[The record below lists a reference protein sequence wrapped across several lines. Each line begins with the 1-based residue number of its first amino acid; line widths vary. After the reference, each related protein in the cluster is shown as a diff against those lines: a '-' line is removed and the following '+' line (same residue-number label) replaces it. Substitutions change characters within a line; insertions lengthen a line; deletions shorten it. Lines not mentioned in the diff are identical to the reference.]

1 MAIYSV
7 TQVAGYL
14 SDLLYQDSAL
24 QDLWVSGEVANLA
37 RPGSGNS
44 YFTLRDS
51 GSTLRCAMFSRSSR
65 GAELLAN
72 GMSVIAHG
80 RVSLYET
87 RGDLQLIADVVQPEG
102 VGDLRMKLEQLIVKL
117 ESEGLFSQSRK
128 REIPRYPRRVVAVT
142 SPIGSVWQDIKSV
155 IERRYPLAEL
165 SLVPVLVQ
173 GERAAATIVDGLAAL
188 DTEPDVDVVILA
200 RGGGSLEDLWP
211 FNEEAVARAIFRC
224 GAPLISAIGHETD
237 TTVADMVAD
246 VRAPTPSVAAEIAVP
261 DQAELSAGLLAMRRT
276 LTSAVSRTLLHSS
289 EVIRRLGPRL
299 LRVGPGLDTKRIRV
313 DELLRRASMNL
324 RQNLDARTTST
335 EALSMRLRALS
346 PKDTLRRGYAIVQT
360 ADESTVVSDP
370 GQVSV
375 GDGIEITLAKGSL
388 SADVVAPSTSRAPK
402 GRVDDHA

>member
-44 YFTLRDS
+44 YFTLRDFS
-51 GSTLRCAMFSRSSR
+51 STLRCAMFSRSSR

-211 FNEEAVARAIFRC
+211 FNEEAVARAIFGC

-261 DQAELSAGLLAMRRT
+261 DQAELSAGLLAIRRT
-276 LTSAVSRTLLHSS
+276 LTSAVSRTLLHRS

-299 LRVGPGLDTKRIRV
+299 LGVGPGLDQKRIRV
-313 DELLRRASMNL
+313 DELLRRANMNL
-324 RQNLDARTTST
+324 RQNLDARTTSA

-360 ADESTVVSDP
+360 ADESTLVSDP
-370 GQVSV
+370 GQVGV

-402 GRVDDHA
+402 GRVDHA

>member
-261 DQAELSAGLLAMRRT
+261 DQAELSAGLLAIRRT
-276 LTSAVSRTLLHSS
+276 LTSAVSRTLLHRS

-299 LRVGPGLDTKRIRV
+299 LGVGPGLDQKRIRV
-313 DELLRRASMNL
+313 DELLRRANMNL
-324 RQNLDARTTST
+324 RQNLDARTTSA

-360 ADESTVVSDP
+360 ADESTLVSDP
-370 GQVSV
+370 GQVGV

-402 GRVDDHA
+402 GRVDHA

>member
-7 TQVAGYL
+7 SQVAGYL
-14 SDLLYQDSAL
+14 SDLLYQDSVL

-51 GSTLRCAMFSRSSR
+51 VSSLRCAMFSRSSR

-80 RVSLYET
+80 RVSLYEA
-87 RGDLQLIADVVQPEG
+87 RGDLQLVADVVQPVG
-102 VGDLRMKLEQLIVKL
+102 VGDLRMRLEKLIAKL
-117 ESEGLFSQSRK
+117 DSEGLFSQSRK
-128 REIPRYPRRVVAVT
+128 REVPRYPRRVVAVT

-165 SLVPVLVQ
+165 SLVPVMVQ

-224 GAPLISAIGHETD
+224 GVPLISAVGHETD

-246 VRAPTPSVAAEIAVP
+246 VRAPTPSAAAEIAVP
-261 DQAELSAGLLAMRRT
+261 DQTELSAGLLAMRRT
-276 LTSAVSRTLLHSS
+276 LTSAVSRSLLHRS
-289 EVIRRLGPRL
+289 EVTRRLGPRL
-299 LRVGPGLDTKRIRV
+299 LRVGPSLDQKRIRV
-313 DELLRRASMNL
+313 DELLRRSGMNL
-324 RQNLDARTTST
+324 RQNLEASTAST
-335 EALSMRLRALS
+335 EALAMRLRALS

-360 ADESTVVSDP
+360 VDEATVVSDP

-375 GDGIEITLAKGSL
+375 GDGVEITLAQGSL
-388 SADVVAPSTSRAPK
+388 SADVVAPRASRAPK
-402 GRVDDHA
+402 GAG

>member
-51 GSTLRCAMFSRSSR
+51 SSTLRCAMFSRSSR

-211 FNEEAVARAIFRC
+211 FNEEAVARAIFGC

-261 DQAELSAGLLAMRRT
+261 DQAELSAGLLAIRRT
-276 LTSAVSRTLLHSS
+276 LTSAVSRTLLHRS

-299 LRVGPGLDTKRIRV
+299 LGVGPGLDQKRIRV

-360 ADESTVVSDP
+360 ADESTLVSDP
-370 GQVSV
+370 GQVGV

-402 GRVDDHA
+402 GRVDHA

>member
-211 FNEEAVARAIFRC
+211 FNEEAVARAIFGC

-261 DQAELSAGLLAMRRT
+261 DQAELSAGLLAIRRT
-276 LTSAVSRTLLHSS
+276 LTSAVSRTLLHRS

-299 LRVGPGLDTKRIRV
+299 LRVGPGLDQKRIRV

-360 ADESTVVSDP
+360 ADESTLVSDP
-370 GQVSV
+370 GQVGV

-402 GRVDDHA
+402 GRVDGHA

>member
-87 RGDLQLIADVVQPEG
+87 RGDLQLIADIVQPEG

-117 ESEGLFSQSRK
+117 EREGLFSQSRK

-276 LTSAVSRTLLHSS
+276 LTSAVSRTLLHRS

-299 LRVGPGLDTKRIRV
+299 LRVGPGLDPKRIRV

-402 GRVDDHA
+402 GQVDDHA

>member
-87 RGDLQLIADVVQPEG
+87 RGDLQLIADIVQPEG

-276 LTSAVSRTLLHSS
+276 LTSAVSRTLLHRS

-299 LRVGPGLDTKRIRV
+299 LRVGPGLDPKRIRV

-346 PKDTLRRGYAIVQT
+346 PKDTLRRGYAIVQI

-370 GQVSV
+370 GHVSV

>member
-51 GSTLRCAMFSRSSR
+51 SSTLRCAMFSRSSR

-211 FNEEAVARAIFRC
+211 FNEEAVARAIFGC

-261 DQAELSAGLLAMRRT
+261 DQAELSAGLLAIRRT
-276 LTSAVSRTLLHSS
+276 LTSAVSRTLLHRS

-299 LRVGPGLDTKRIRV
+299 LRVGPGLDQKRIRV

-360 ADESTVVSDP
+360 ADESTLVSDP
-370 GQVSV
+370 GQVGV

-402 GRVDDHA
+402 GRVDHA

>member
-87 RGDLQLIADVVQPEG
+87 RGDLQLIADIVQPEG

-128 REIPRYPRRVVAVT
+128 RGIPRYPRRVVAVT

-276 LTSAVSRTLLHSS
+276 LTSAVSRTLLHRS

-299 LRVGPGLDTKRIRV
+299 LRVGPGLDPKRIRV

-335 EALSMRLRALS
+335 KALSMRLRALS

-402 GRVDDHA
+402 GQVDDHA

>member
-7 TQVAGYL
+7 SQVAGYL
-14 SDLLYQDSAL
+14 NDLLYQDSAL
-24 QDLWVSGEVANLA
+24 QDIWVSGEVANLA

-80 RVSLYET
+80 RVSLYEA
-87 RGDLQLIADVVQPEG
+87 RGDLQLVADVVQPEG
-102 VGDLRMKLEQLIVKL
+102 VGDLQMKLEQLIAKL

-155 IERRYPLAEL
+155 VERRYPLAEL
-165 SLVPVLVQ
+165 SLVPVMVQ
-173 GERAAATIVDGLAAL
+173 GDRAAATIVDGLAAL

-224 GAPLISAIGHETD
+224 SVPLISAVGHETD

-276 LTSAVSRTLLHSS
+276 LTSAVSRTLLHRT
-289 EVIRRLGPRL
+289 EVLRRLGPRL
-299 LRVGPGLDTKRIRV
+299 LRVGPGLDQKRIRV

-324 RQNLDARTTST
+324 RQNLEARTVST
-335 EALSMRLRALS
+335 EAFSMRLRDLS
-346 PKDTLRRGYAIVQT
+346 PKDTLRRGYAIVQIV
-360 ADESTVVSDP
+360 DESTVVSDP

-375 GDGIEITLAKGSL
+375 GDGVEITLAQGSL
-388 SADVVAPSTSRAPK
+388 SADVVTPRTLRAPK
-402 GRVDDHA
+402 GRVDDPA

>member
-37 RPGSGNS
+37 QPGSGNS

-51 GSTLRCAMFSRSSR
+51 SSTLRCAMFSRSSR

-128 REIPRYPRRVVAVT
+128 REIPSYPRRVVAVT

-276 LTSAVSRTLLHSS
+276 LTSAVSRTLLHRS

-299 LRVGPGLDTKRIRV
+299 LRVGPGLDPKRIRV

-360 ADESTVVSDP
+360 ADESTLVSDP
-370 GQVSV
+370 GQVGV

-402 GRVDDHA
+402 GRVDHA

>member
-211 FNEEAVARAIFRC
+211 FNEEAVARAIFGC

-276 LTSAVSRTLLHSS
+276 LTSAVSRTLLHRS

-299 LRVGPGLDTKRIRV
+299 WGVGPGLDQKRIRV

-324 RQNLDARTTST
+324 RQNLDARTTSA

-360 ADESTVVSDP
+360 ADESTLVSDP

-402 GRVDDHA
+402 GRVDGHA

>member
-14 SDLLYQDSAL
+14 NDLLYQDSAL

-51 GSTLRCAMFSRSSR
+51 NSTLRCAMFSRSSR

-80 RVSLYET
+80 RVSLYEA
-87 RGDLQLIADVVQPEG
+87 RGDLQLVADVVQPEG
-102 VGDLRMKLEQLIVKL
+102 VGDLQMKLEQLIAKL

-165 SLVPVLVQ
+165 SLVPVMVQ
-173 GERAAATIVDGLAAL
+173 GDLAAATIVDGLAAL

-224 GAPLISAIGHETD
+224 SAPLISAIGHETD

-276 LTSAVSRTLLHSS
+276 LTSAVSRTLLHRT
-289 EVIRRLGPRL
+289 EVIRSLGPRL
-299 LRVGPGLDTKRIRV
+299 LRVGPGLDQKRIRV
-313 DELLRRASMNL
+313 DDLLRRASMNL
-324 RQNLDARTTST
+324 RQNLEASTVST
-335 EALSMRLRALS
+335 EALSMRLQALS

-360 ADESTVVSDP
+360 VDESTVVSDP

-388 SADVVAPSTSRAPK
+388 SADVVAPRALHAPK
-402 GRVDDHA
+402 GRVDDHN

>member
-128 REIPRYPRRVVAVT
+128 REIPSYPRRVVAVT

-261 DQAELSAGLLAMRRT
+261 DQAELSAGLLAIRRT
-276 LTSAVSRTLLHSS
+276 LTSAVSRTLLHRS

-299 LRVGPGLDTKRIRV
+299 LRVGPGLDPKRIRV

-402 GRVDDHA
+402 GRVDHA

>member
-7 TQVAGYL
+7 SQVAGYL

-65 GAELLAN
+65 GAELLEN

-102 VGDLRMKLEQLIVKL
+102 VGDLQVKLEQLIVKL

-211 FNEEAVARAIFRC
+211 FNEETVARAIFRC
-224 GAPLISAIGHETD
+224 SAPLISAVGHETD

-261 DQAELSAGLLAMRRT
+261 DQAELSAGLLSMRRT
-276 LTSAVSRTLLHSS
+276 LTSAVSRTLLHRT
-289 EVIRRLGPRL
+289 EVVRRLGPRL
-299 LRVGPGLDTKRIRV
+299 LRVGPGLDQKRIRV
-313 DELLRRASMNL
+313 DELLRRSGINL
-324 RQNLDARTTST
+324 RQNLDASKAST
-335 EALSMRLRALS
+335 EALAMRLRALS

-375 GDGIEITLAKGSL
+375 GDGVKITLAEGSL
-388 SADVVAPSTSRAPK
+388 SADVVAPRAQRVSK
-402 GRVDDHA
+402 GRAADQS

>member
-44 YFTLRDS
+44 YFSLRES
-51 GSTLRCAMFSRSSR
+51 GATLRCAMFSRSSR

-87 RGDLQLIADVVQPEG
+87 RGDLQLIADIVQPEG

-276 LTSAVSRTLLHSS
+276 LTSAVSRTLLHRS

-299 LRVGPGLDTKRIRV
+299 LRVGPGLDPKRIRV

-335 EALSMRLRALS
+335 KALSMRLRALS

-402 GRVDDHA
+402 GRGDDHA

>member
-72 GMSVIAHG
+72 GMSVIVHG

-261 DQAELSAGLLAMRRT
+261 DQAELSAGLLAIRRT
-276 LTSAVSRTLLHSS
+276 LTSAVSRTLLHRS

-299 LRVGPGLDTKRIRV
+299 LGVGPGLDQKRIRV
-313 DELLRRASMNL
+313 DELLRRANMNL
-324 RQNLDARTTST
+324 RQNLDARTTSA

-360 ADESTVVSDP
+360 ADESTLVSDP
-370 GQVSV
+370 GQVGV

-402 GRVDDHA
+402 GRVDHA

>member
-87 RGDLQLIADVVQPEG
+87 RGDLQLIADIVQPEG
-102 VGDLRMKLEQLIVKL
+102 VGALRMKLEQLIVKL

-128 REIPRYPRRVVAVT
+128 RGIPRYPRRVVAVT

-276 LTSAVSRTLLHSS
+276 LTSAVSRTLLHRS

-299 LRVGPGLDTKRIRV
+299 LRVGPGLDPKRIRV

-346 PKDTLRRGYAIVQT
+346 PKDTLRRGNAIVQT
-360 ADESTVVSDP
+360 ADESTEVSDP

-402 GRVDDHA
+402 GQVDDHA

>member
-87 RGDLQLIADVVQPEG
+87 RGDLQLIADIVQPEG

-276 LTSAVSRTLLHSS
+276 LTSAVSRTLLHRS

-299 LRVGPGLDTKRIRV
+299 LRIGPGLDPKRIRV

-335 EALSMRLRALS
+335 KALSMRLRALS

-402 GRVDDHA
+402 GQVDDHA

>member
-7 TQVAGYL
+7 SQVAGYL

-65 GAELLAN
+65 GAELLEN

-102 VGDLRMKLEQLIVKL
+102 VGDLQVKLEQLIVKL

-211 FNEEAVARAIFRC
+211 FNEETVARAIFRC
-224 GAPLISAIGHETD
+224 GAPLISAVGHETD

-261 DQAELSAGLLAMRRT
+261 DQAELSAGLLSMRRT
-276 LTSAVSRTLLHSS
+276 LTSAVSRTLLHRT
-289 EVIRRLGPRL
+289 EVVRRLGPRL
-299 LRVGPGLDTKRIRV
+299 LRVGPGIDQKRIRV
-313 DELLRRASMNL
+313 DELLRRSGINL
-324 RQNLDARTTST
+324 RQNLDASKAST
-335 EALSMRLRALS
+335 EALAMRLRALS

-375 GDGIEITLAKGSL
+375 GDGVEITLAEGSL
-388 SADVVAPSTSRAPK
+388 SADVVAPRAQRVPK
-402 GRVDDHA
+402 GRADDQS